1 MPFIL
6 PAGDY
11 EAALRMAGASNFME
25 AFESGIDRNIRRRGQ
40 REALRQ
46 QRDLY
51 ERGLGL
57 EKERLAEKHLSGI
70 EGYDRDFP
78 AVATAGANEAALADV
93 VTAASTQAAVDGAL
107 AEEAAVASPD
117 TSAIHAKI
125 RENRMARRAAQGV
138 PVVQAT
144 PAQVEQAV
152 VAAATP
158 IPGVTP
164 RPVSGSVPA
173 ESGWSEDDI
182 ARLTEIGFIGSNSAN
197 NMLHAARRYRAS
209 GDAATAEL
217 LERRAAMTEGGS
229 FSDSRANARSTD
241 LFRVTPPGPVY
252 GPVAP
257 PAEKPWW
264 YGRDEGGPRLGPEL
278 PPGYRPPGR
287 QYTQQE
293 LALGTPRPG
302 VAYGPARPV
311 GVVTPDPDPV
321 ITEIWRAP
329 NVVDVGS
336 LPPEEFA
343 LATPRGESQR
353 EVQLREAVRLISE
366 GRAVD
371 AQELLGASGK
381 AYPSLGVETAAEGP
395 TIPPDA
401 GPGIALNRAVQELMD
416 QGRYIDA
423 QNLIGEAGQV
433 YPDARTE
440 EALSGGAPID
450 ERPVPSDWM
459 VEPIAVDLPPEGD
472 AVSDAASAAGAIG
485 ASLPGGGGSSAIQA
499 ALSAMAGGSP
509 VEAAAKAATPS
520 PLEAAI
526 ATGAEAKE
534 RAELVGPEVE
544 VSTAPV
550 EVIDEKTGKVHT
562 VKPGEFV
569 YGIAKSYGA
578 SPQALI
584 KANQSLFIG
593 KDGKA
598 RSLKTKGG
606 KLLAGADLIFPGEK
620 LRIPTGEGRETG
632 GPAGPVDTREGVKEG
647 VLAKAEKGAKSEKEV
662 VARLEKEQAKR
673 TDVPLNPFQA
683 FGRDIGYTPSVG
695 AVAYA
700 THMAEQGDFSMINMM
715 AGRVVKNAELPGLFA
730 RYSNFASG
738 ARRRS
743 KEILLE
749 EKLAKETQ
757 ANAAKQKAAMGVR
770 TMALTQFQRAGH
782 GLEDAQLFAGHY
794 ADLWA
799 VDPQQARAWSTS
811 LNAMGTE
818 RARAEAETIKH
829 GRKNYGGGR
838 TGVVAPDG
846 RGTAKMIASAEKRL
860 DKLARTRGD
869 ALRPLLQAR
878 GLSEGMRLGDD
889 DLAALA
895 KDPAYAA
902 ALTAYNQA
910 NERYVS
916 QKNQL
921 DILINGRPEKPSPFD
936 MLTSSKKI
944 ADLADKYGETG
955 DWDGFTREISLYGEV
970 TPEIAEQVVEFF
982 SGKAPP
988 AVTPSK
994 VTSSP
999 KARSEQDIAAEA
1011 KLVSARKPLSASAAK
1026 QQSRRT
1032 AELKA
1037 EARDSAKARE
1047 NKELLAEFNKIT
1059 SQAEDLLI
1067 QRNAGESLSAGAV
1080 EPVTSGLRA
1089 IISTLVEKR
1098 ELEGGELWGDRIF
1111 TPGTPPQ
1118 LRRGT
1123 SISKDIRNLRYLL
1136 SELGG

>member
-1 MPFIL
+1 MAFVM

-11 EAALRMAGASNFME
+11 ERALRLSKGSSFME
-25 AFESGIDRNIRRRGQ
+25 ALEAGVDRNLRRRAQ
-40 REALRQ
+40 REGLRQ

-51 ERGLGL
+51 ERGLAL
-57 EKERLAEKHLSGI
+57 EKERLANKALSGI

-107 AEEAAVASPD
+107 AEGAA
-117 TSAIHAKI
+117 
-125 RENRMARRAAQGV
+125 AAQG
-138 PVVQAT
+138 VQAT

-252 GPVAP
+252 GPAP
-257 PAEKPWW
+257 AAPGELSSAFERSPRQQKIAIEIATKLADMGRAEEAQKVLD
-264 YGRDEGGPRLGPEL
+264 YAGVNAKAYDDL
-278 PPGYRPPGR
+278 P
-287 QYTQQE
+287 T
-293 LALGTPRPG
+293 
-302 VAYGPARPV
+302 
-311 GVVTPDPDPV
+311 VTPPLQP
-321 ITEIWRAP
+321 AP
-329 NVVDVGS
+329 QARMT
-336 LPPEEFA
+336 PEEQGMVSRY
-343 LATPRGESQR
+343 LRGETIDTETQR
-353 EVQLREAVRLISE
+353 DPLIGEGTLDTAIQQLLGQGQYI
-366 GRAVD
+366 G
-371 AQELLGASGK
+371 AQELEDISGR
-381 AYPSLGVETAAEGP
+381 G
-395 TIPPDA
+395 
-401 GPGIALNRAVQELMD
+401 
-416 QGRYIDA
+416 
-423 QNLIGEAGQV
+423 GQV
-433 YPDARTE
+433 YPDARTK
-440 EALSGGAPID
+440 EALRGG
-450 ERPVPSDWM
+450 VPM
-459 VEPIAVDLPPEGD
+459 PLDLFPEGDVSPD

-520 PLEAAI
+520 PIEAAI

-550 EVIDEKTGKVHT
+550 EVVDEKTGKVHT

-569 YGIAKSYGA
+569 YGISKSYGA

-598 RSLKTKGG
+598 RSIKTKGG

-632 GPAGPVDTREGVKEG
+632 GPAGPVDTREGAKEG

>member
-51 ERGLGL
+51 ERGLAL
-57 EKERLAEKHLSGI
+57 EKERLANKALSGI

-107 AEEAAVASPD
+107 AEGAA
-117 TSAIHAKI
+117 
-125 RENRMARRAAQGV
+125 AAQGV

-152 VAAATP
+152 VAATTP
-158 IPGVTP
+158 IPGVIP

-182 ARLTEIGFIGSNSAN
+182 ARLTEVGFIGSNSAN

-252 GPVAP
+252 SPVAP

-264 YGRDEGGPRLGPEL
+264 SGGRTYEEAFPIQDRPSVADLGP
-278 PPGYRPPGR
+278 GR
-287 QYTQQE
+287 
-293 LALGTPRPG
+293 
-302 VAYGPARPV
+302 
-311 GVVTPDPDPV
+311 
-321 ITEIWRAP
+321 
-329 NVVDVGS
+329 VVDLKS

-343 LATPRGESQR
+343 LATPRSQ
-353 EVQLREAVRLISE
+353 QLLTGQQKTAIEIATKLADM
-366 GRAVD
+366 GRAEE
-371 AQELLGASGK
+371 AQEVLDYAGVNAKAYDDLPTVTPPLQPAPQARMTPGEQGMVSRYLRGETIDTETQRDPLIGEGTLDTAIQQLLG
-381 AYPSLGVETAAEGP
+381 
-395 TIPPDA
+395 
-401 GPGIALNRAVQELMD
+401 
-416 QGRYIDA
+416 QGQYIDA
-423 QNLIGEAGQV
+423 QTLEDISGRGGQV
-433 YPDARTE
+433 YPDARTK
-440 EALSGGAPID
+440 EALRGG
-450 ERPVPSDWM
+450 VPM
-459 VEPIAVDLPPEGD
+459 PLDLFPEGDVSPD

-499 ALSAMAGGSP
+499 ALSAMAGGSA

-520 PLEAAI
+520 PIEAAI

-550 EVIDEKTGKVHT
+550 EVVDEKTGKVHT

-598 RSLKTKGG
+598 RSIKTKGG

-673 TDVPLNPFQA
+673 TSVPLNPFQA

-715 AGRVVKNAELPGLFA
+715 AGRVVKNAEIPGLFA

-757 ANAAKQKAAMGVR
+757 ANAAKQRAAMGVR

-782 GLEDAQLFAGHY
+782 SLEDAQLFAGHY

-818 RARAEAETIKH
+818 LAKAEAETIKH
-829 GRKNYGGGR
+829 GRKNYTGRGDRR
-838 TGVVAPDG
+838 TGVVGPDG
-846 RGTAKMIASAEKRL
+846 RGDAKQVAASEKALNKLEDARRKAL
-860 DKLARTRGD
+860 APLMKARGMTEAALLEGDELTKLAADPIHG
-869 ALRPLLQAR
+869 QAV
-878 GLSEGMRLGDD
+878 L
-889 DLAALA
+889 
-895 KDPAYAA
+895 
-902 ALTAYNQA
+902 AYNQVNDRHA
-910 NERYVS
+910 RAYEEWKVLKY
-916 QKNQL
+916 
-921 DILINGRPEKPSPFD
+921 GRPEPDPDAEVGPS
-936 MLTSSKKI
+936 S
-944 ADLADKYGETG
+944 ADNAAEWAQSNDQVMKNVAATGKSG
-955 DWDGFTREISLYGEV
+955 DWDKLEKWLAS
-970 TPEIAEQVVEFF
+970 Q
-982 SGKAPP
+982 SGVDEKEAKAIRVHFESEKRRSVKIVAALPP
-988 AVTPSK
+988 GG
-994 VTSSP
+994 SSILGKGGSEDYM
-999 KARSEQDIAAEA
+999 KARAASVPGLEGKRDELLSRVA
-1011 KLVSARKPLSASAAK
+1011 ILRKRAASGGT
-1026 QQSRRT
+1026 SVRGGVMG
-1032 AELKA
+1032 ELRSVA
-1037 EARDSAKARE
+1037 
-1047 NKELLAEFNKIT
+1047 KELE
-1059 SQAEDLLI
+1059 
-1067 QRNAGESLSAGAV
+1067 R
-1080 EPVTSGLRA
+1080 LRA
-1089 IISTLVEKR
+1089 EV
-1098 ELEGGELWGDRIF
+1098 
-1111 TPGTPPQ
+1111 
-1118 LRRGT
+1118 
-1123 SISKDIRNLRYLL
+1123 KDITGADPGDWGKEALAVVAAIARAERAEEDAAYDY
-1136 SELGG
+1136 GI

>member
-1 MPFIL
+1 MAFVM

-11 EAALRMAGASNFME
+11 ERALRLSKGSSFME
-25 AFESGIDRNIRRRGQ
+25 ALEAGVDRNIRREAQ

-144 PAQVEQAV
+144 PDQVEQAV
-152 VAAATP
+152 VAATTP
-158 IPGVTP
+158 IQGVTP
-164 RPVSGSVPA
+164 RA
-173 ESGWSEDDI
+173 
-182 ARLTEIGFIGSNSAN
+182 
-197 NMLHAARRYRAS
+197 
-209 GDAATAEL
+209 
-217 LERRAAMTEGGS
+217 
-229 FSDSRANARSTD
+229 
-241 LFRVTPPGPVY
+241 
-252 GPVAP
+252 
-257 PAEKPWW
+257 
-264 YGRDEGGPRLGPEL
+264 
-278 PPGYRPPGR
+278 
-287 QYTQQE
+287 
-293 LALGTPRPG
+293 
-302 VAYGPARPV
+302 V
-311 GVVTPDPDPV
+311 GVVEEELPGDPTSSPIGAELQVEPRALDPRQSAFV
-321 ITEIWRAP
+321 PGTSQIQVEPRALDS
-329 NVVDVGS
+329 VYGS
-336 LPPEEFA
+336 VA
-343 LATPRGESQR
+343 PRGESQR

-366 GRAVD
+366 G
-371 AQELLGASGK
+371 
-381 AYPSLGVETAAEGP
+381 
-395 TIPPDA
+395 
-401 GPGIALNRAVQELMD
+401 
-416 QGRYIDA
+416 
-423 QNLIGEAGQV
+423 
-433 YPDARTE
+433 
-440 EALSGGAPID
+440 
-450 ERPVPSDWM
+450 
-459 VEPIAVDLPPEGD
+459 D
-472 AVSDAASAAGAIG
+472 AVSDAAPD
-485 ASLPGGGGSSAIQA
+485 LEGGSRGWGAPPSRIDGGVPTFPGEGRGFVTELAEYNQA
-499 ALSAMAGGSP
+499 YDQTPGALFDRMYEPDPDVPKPIESYSDKDITYAKDEKGIPTLTS
-509 VEAAAKAATPS
+509 VREAPTPEPT

-526 ATGAEAKE
+526 ATGAEASE

-550 EVIDEKTGKVHT
+550 EVIDEKTGTVHT

-598 RSLKTKGG
+598 RSIKTKGG

-662 VARLEKEQAKR
+662 LVRLEKEQAKR
-673 TDVPLNPFQA
+673 TSVPLNPFQA
-683 FGRDIGYTPSVG
+683 FGRDIGYTPSIG

-715 AGRVVKNAELPGLFA
+715 AGRVVKNAEIPGLFA

-757 ANAAKQKAAMGVR
+757 ANAAKQRASMGVR

-782 GLEDAQLFAGHY
+782 SLEDAQLFAGHY

-818 RARAEAETIKH
+818 LAKAEAETIKH
-829 GRKNYGGGR
+829 GRKNYTGRGDRR

-846 RGTAKMIASAEKRL
+846 RGDAKQVAASEKAL
-860 DKLARTRGD
+860 NKLAD
-869 ALRPLLQAR
+869 ARRKALAPLMKAR
-878 GLSEGMRLGDD
+878 GMTEAALLEGDELTK
-889 DLAALA
+889 LAA
-895 KDPAYAA
+895 DPIHRQAV
-902 ALTAYNQA
+902 LAYNQVNDRHA
-910 NERYVS
+910 SAYEEWKVLKY
-916 QKNQL
+916 
-921 DILINGRPEKPSPFD
+921 GRPEPDPDAEVGPSSVDSSAEWAQSNKQVMKNVGYAAKSGKWDELEKWLASQAGVDKSEAKEIRVHFESEKRRSVKIVAALPPGGSSILGEEGSED
-936 MLTSSKKI
+936 YMKARAASVPGLEGKRDELLSRVAILRKRAASGGTSVRGGVM
-944 ADLADKYGETG
+944 GELRSVAKELERLRAEVKDITGTDPG
-955 DWDGFTREISLYGEV
+955 DWGKEALAVVAAIARAERPEEDAAYDYGF
-970 TPEIAEQVVEFF
+970 
-982 SGKAPP
+982 
-988 AVTPSK
+988 
-994 VTSSP
+994 
-999 KARSEQDIAAEA
+999 
-1011 KLVSARKPLSASAAK
+1011 
-1026 QQSRRT
+1026 
-1032 AELKA
+1032 
-1037 EARDSAKARE
+1037 
-1047 NKELLAEFNKIT
+1047 
-1059 SQAEDLLI
+1059 
-1067 QRNAGESLSAGAV
+1067 
-1080 EPVTSGLRA
+1080 
-1089 IISTLVEKR
+1089 
-1098 ELEGGELWGDRIF
+1098 
-1111 TPGTPPQ
+1111 
-1118 LRRGT
+1118 
-1123 SISKDIRNLRYLL
+1123 
-1136 SELGG
+1136 